1 AWGSGLRR
9 RRTAAMQGAAV
20 ATAAAPPFPA
30 PTRTASPAKTGLVI
44 GEGGSVAISSVAV
57 ANVWHFGF
65 GPPGELHED

>member
-1 AWGSGLRR
+1 
-9 RRTAAMQGAAV
+9 
-20 ATAAAPPFPA
+20 
-30 PTRTASPAKTGLVI
+30 LVI